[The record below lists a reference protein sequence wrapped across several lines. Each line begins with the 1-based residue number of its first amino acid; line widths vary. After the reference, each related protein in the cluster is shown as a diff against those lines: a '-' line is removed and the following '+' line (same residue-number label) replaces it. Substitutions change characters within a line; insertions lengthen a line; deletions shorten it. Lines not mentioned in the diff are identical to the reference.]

1 MDFSNLL
8 QLIQKVDWATIS
20 NIAVVITAVF
30 VLIQLAEARRTT
42 HAQSYSVVR
51 EILQEEKV
59 RKARKLIFQLQDEGK
74 AIEEWNKDK
83 IESAEIIC
91 HTYDSVGQMIRH
103 KLLFKDIIIDSWGP
117 SLRRIW
123 PILLPLISKYRS
135 EWSSPEI
142 WDDFEWLAR
151 IAIEKNEKQLKKE
164 YRTKSI
170 RQVFRKI
177 SLRNVLRNRKKTSE
191 KD

>member
-74 AIEEWNKDK
+74 AIEEWNKDE

-151 IAIEKNEKQLKKE
+151 IAIEKNEKRLKIE